1 MANREKGTAEADKFS
16 ELIQILVTPAV
27 KKELKTRAIIEGKC
41 LSHFLRDKF
50 EEEAAKQYDV
60 EGIKVPHPENWKY
73 LKDK

>member
-41 LSHFLRDKF
+41 LSHFLREVC
-50 EEEAAKQYDV
+50 EEEAGKKYNV
-60 EGIKVPHPENWKY
+60 EGEEFKKY
-73 LKDK
+73 F